1 MTIDVSRRTIE
12 TEDHVKTLNKDW
24 LAEYYPGNWHYMPIQ
39 NGLGVHG
46 IHDIIACVPV
56 VVTPVMVGKRIGV
69 FVSIEDKRP
78 GRRGEKRRGMS
89 KHQYE
94 HMEAIIEAG
103 GISLCCDGE
112 EDLKFFNHCMEQLQ
126 HGPR

>member
-1 MTIDVSRRTIE
+1 MAIDVSRRKIE
-12 TEDHVKTLNKDW
+12 TEDHVKTLTKDW
-24 LAEYYPGNWHYMPIQ
+24 LDEYYPGNWHFMHVPH
-39 NGLGVHG
+39 GMGVHG
-46 IHDIIACVPV
+46 IHDIIACVPI
-56 VVTPVMVGKRIGV
+56 VVTPEMVGKRIGV

-78 GRRGEKRRGMS
+78 GRRREKNRGMS

-94 HMEAIIEAG
+94 IMGKIIVAA

-112 EDLKFFNHCMEQLQ
+112 EDLLFFNSCMEQLQ